1 MRKGGKKQVPKVGA
15 APVPVKKPR
24 YFQAPPPFRGG
35 VLAWRFNAVDKEGP
49 FAWTNLRDPHEFK
62 RVIEKLAEFET
73 MSVSQLSEHGCHF
86 VDITALSKRAQQR
99 LMKLKLDDLDA
110 LYSLRLTAR
119 SRVFCVHRPQYMR
132 VLWYDPEH
140 QVCPSPKKHS

>member
-86 VDITALSKRAQQR
+86 VDITALSKRAQ
-99 LMKLKLDDLDA
+99 LSSA
-110 LYSLRLTAR
+110 S
-119 SRVFCVHRPQYMR
+119 
-132 VLWYDPEH
+132 
-140 QVCPSPKKHS
+140 